1 VGVRPRLLVVDD
13 DPLRRGVYR
22 RFLTAAGIEVHV
34 TANEH
39 GAERRLSA
47 CAFDAVIVDLRLG
60 SGGLEGLRLLQ
71 LIRQRTGPQ
80 LVLVATAYGD
90 PGHAPAAAR
99 LGADVY
105 LHKPVSLGWLAGL
118 LFERIE
124 RQRQGRG
131 TAAGI
136 RALT

>member
-1 VGVRPRLLVVDD
+1 MDD

-22 RFLTAAGIEVHV
+22 RFLAAAGIEVHLAV
-34 TANEH
+34 NEH
-39 GAERRLSA
+39 AVEPRLAA

-60 SGGLEGLRLLQ
+60 GGSLEGLRLLQ
-71 LIRQRTGPQ
+71 KVRQRMGPQ

-124 RQRQGRG
+124 RQRHGRG
-131 TAAGI
+131 TGAGI
-136 RALT
+136 QAAS